1 MELHDYL
8 GILRKRWLSILL
20 ITVVAAGAALGL
32 SLATTPQYTASTQL
46 YVSVQGGA
54 TSSDLL
60 QGSNY
65 SRQQVTSYTQ
75 LVKSPLVLGPAI
87 DELGL
92 DVTPADLATR
102 VSANSPLNTSLINI
116 QVTDVEPAVAAAIA
130 DTVATEFSA
139 VIDELETPSD
149 GGVSSVKVSTVRPAA
164 APQSPSSPNLKLNV
178 ALGLLVGLAIGV
190 GVAVL
195 RAVLDTRIRTAQDVA
210 QVTDAAVI
218 ATIGFDDDAD
228 AHPLIVHSSP
238 QSERAE
244 ALRRLRTNLQF
255 LDLADRPRSIVLTS
269 SVPGEGKST
278 TAINLAITLADAGAR
293 VALVDADLR
302 RPSVAKY
309 MGLEGAAGLTTV
321 LIGQADVADVVQPWG
336 VADLHVLTSGMVPP
350 NPSELLGS
358 AAMARLLDELTA
370 QYDHVIIDAPPLL
383 PVTDAAILAKISGGA
398 LVIAGAQ
405 KIHRD
410 QLRESMGS
418 LETVGARVLGVV
430 VNGQKRAVGDAYS
443 YYHYRSDHS
452 SVSPL
457 PTAGR
462 DQAPAGEQRVDD
474 EAGAARAKHSA

>member
-20 ITVVAAGAALGL
+20 ITLVAAGAGLGL

-92 DVTPADLATR
+92 DLSSSDLAAR

-116 QVTDVEPAVAAAIA
+116 QVTDEDPAVAAAIA
-130 DTVATEFSA
+130 DTVAAEFAA
-139 VIDELETPSD
+139 VIDELETPSE
-149 GGVSSVKVSTVRPAA
+149 GGASTVKVSTVRPAS
-164 APQSPSSPNLKLNV
+164 APSAPSSPNTKLNV
-178 ALGLLVGLAIGV
+178 ALGLLVGLALGI

-278 TAINLAITLADAGAR
+278 TAINLAITLADAGGR

-302 RPSVAKY
+302 RPSVARY
-309 MGLEGAAGLTTV
+309 MGLEGSAGLTTV
-321 LIGQADVADVVQPWG
+321 LIGQAELADVVQPWG
-336 VADLHVLTSGMVPP
+336 EGGLDVLTSGVIPP
-350 NPSELLGS
+350 NPSEMLGS
-358 AAMARLLDELTA
+358 AAMGRLLDRLTA
-370 QYDHVIIDAPPLL
+370 EYDHVIIDAPPLL
-383 PVTDAAILAKISGGA
+383 PVTDAAILAKLSGGA

-405 KIHRD
+405 RIHRD
-410 QLRESMGS
+410 QLRESMGA

-430 VNGQKRAVGDAYS
+430 VNGQKRAVGDAYT
-443 YYHYRSDHS
+443 YYHYRPHE
-452 SVSPL
+452 SPNVAAL
-457 PTAGR
+457 PALAAVEDTS
-462 DQAPAGEQRVDD
+462 
-474 EAGAARAKHSA
+474 EARPAKHSA

>member
-20 ITVVAAGAALGL
+20 ITLVAAGAALGL

-92 DVTPADLATR
+92 DLSSSDLAAR

-116 QVTDVEPAVAAAIA
+116 QVTDEDPAVAAAIA
-130 DTVATEFSA
+130 DTVATEFAA
-139 VIDELETPSD
+139 VIDELETPSE
-149 GGVSSVKVSTVRPAA
+149 GGASTVKVSTVRPAS
-164 APQSPSSPNLKLNV
+164 APSAPSSPNTKLNV
-178 ALGLLVGLAIGV
+178 ALGLLVGLALGI

-278 TAINLAITLADAGAR
+278 TAINLAITLADAGGR

-302 RPSVAKY
+302 RPSVARY
-309 MGLEGAAGLTTV
+309 MGLEGSAGLTTV
-321 LIGQADVADVVQPWG
+321 LIGQAELADVVQPWG
-336 VADLHVLTSGMVPP
+336 EGGLDVLTSGVIPP
-350 NPSELLGS
+350 NPSEMLGS
-358 AAMARLLDELTA
+358 AAMGRLLDRLTA
-370 QYDHVIIDAPPLL
+370 EYDHVIIDAPPLL
-383 PVTDAAILAKISGGA
+383 PVTDAAILAKLSGGA

-410 QLRESMGS
+410 QLRESMGA

-430 VNGQKRAVGDAYS
+430 VNGQKRAVGDAYT
-443 YYHYRSDHS
+443 YYHYRPHETPKVANLPALAAVEDTSD
-452 SVSPL
+452 
-457 PTAGR
+457 
-462 DQAPAGEQRVDD
+462 
-474 EAGAARAKHSA
+474 ARPAKHSA